1 MIINYKQIRLILII
15 TFILTFP
22 FVQKQWFNL
31 YLFNSN
37 SLSFY
42 SILYYLSG
50 IICPILIILYSL
62 NKFTYYKFN
71 LINFKNNKT
80 IRGKKLLILVLLTI
94 IPLSFFITNYLY
106 INLDLITNL
115 FGDNIFLANI
125 KITQPV
131 YFIFII
137 SCLLIFKQTRILIK
151 KLVLINFFFI
161 TFFIW
166 YSQINNINIDNNF
179 LLNNYL
185 NLDNSNFINIIFL
198 FVIEIIYYLWS
209 FISYK
214 NNLSDWV
221 VNNPLRTDL
230 LNGLKIFIFYS
241 FVIVYYS
248 ILE

>member
-1 MIINYKQIRLILII
+1 MIINYKQLRLILII
-15 TFILTFP
+15 TFVLTFP

-31 YLFNSN
+31 YLFNRN

-50 IICPILIILYSL
+50 IICPVIICLYSL
-62 NKFTYYKFN
+62 NNFTYYQFN
-71 LINFKNNKT
+71 IKDPKNNRVIKGKT
-80 IRGKKLLILVLLTI
+80 LLTVILLTI
-94 IPLSFFITNYLY
+94 IPLSVFIANYLY
-106 INLDLITNL
+106 IN
-115 FGDNIFLANI
+115 F
-125 KITQPV
+125 KVTQPI
-131 YFIFII
+131 YFVFII
-137 SCLLIFKQTRILIK
+137 SFLLIFKQTRILIK

-161 TFFIW
+161 TLFIW

-209 FISYK
+209 FVSYK

-221 VNNPLRTDL
+221 VNKPLKTDF

>member
-1 MIINYKQIRLILII
+1 LIINYKQIRLILII

>member
-1 MIINYKQIRLILII
+1 MIINYKQLRLILII
-15 TFILTFP
+15 TFVLTFP

-31 YLFNSN
+31 YLFNRN

-50 IICPILIILYSL
+50 IICPVLIILYSL
-62 NKFTYYKFN
+62 NKFTYYQFN
-71 LINFKNNKT
+71 HKSSKNNKT
-80 IRGKKLLILVLLTI
+80 IKGKTLLILVLLTI

-115 FGDNIFLANI
+115 FGDNIFLPNI

-161 TFFIW
+161 TLFIW

-221 VNNPLRTDL
+221 VNNPLKTDF